1 MFALDG
7 KTHENRKKCEK
18 LKCFRK
24 EGKNLAKKRK
34 EKSGTGGRC
43 HRSRMREDEKKKTNP
58 NSWNDKLYGT
68 QTR

>member
-34 EKSGTGGRC
+34 EKSGTALWFRIYKNT
-43 HRSRMREDEKKKTNP
+43 EKIAN
-58 NSWNDKLYGT
+58 
-68 QTR
+68 